1 MRRRAEDMDP
11 EKDKPIDREAWRRLL
26 ATDADAGAPSEL
38 TDRRILTEARRART
52 PRMTRWYLPAS
63 LAASL
68 LLAVVLVRWQLEET
82 TATPPVTESDVL
94 PTQAPVNV
102 DAITPAVTPPPAAI
116 PQRRD
121 AAAPPPAVPAP
132 APGLPVVDSG
142 RALESAAPAMPAAQE
157 SERSRE
163 ASAAMKSAIDARS
176 PEEWYA
182 DIEAM
187 RAGGRTAEADAELAR
202 LEAAW
207 PGWLARH
214 HPRND

>member
-1 MRRRAEDMDP
+1 MDP
-11 EKDKPIDREAWRRLL
+11 DDNEPIDREAWRRLL

-38 TDRRILTEARRART
+38 TDRRILAEARRARI
-52 PRMTRWYLPAS
+52 PRMTRWYLPVS

-68 LLAVVLVRWQLEET
+68 LLAVALVQWQLEET
-82 TATPPVTESDVL
+82 TGTPPVTESDVL
-94 PTQAPVNV
+94 PTQAPVT
-102 DAITPAVTPPPAAI
+102 DDEIAPAVTPAPAAM
-116 PQRRD
+116 PQRQD
-121 AAAPPPAVPAP
+121 AVAPPPPAVTAP
-132 APGLPVVDSG
+132 APDLPVVDSG
-142 RALESAAPAMPAAQE
+142 RTLESAAPAMQATQE
-157 SERSRE
+157 SERLRE
-163 ASAAMKSAIDARS
+163 APAAMKSAIDARS

-187 RAGGRTAEADAELAR
+187 RAAGRTAEADAELAR